1 MTGANDGSVAF
12 RLSQFTDVAPIEV
25 LRDGAFALTG
35 KLSTPLDGL
44 CVPLRS
50 AKYLSEV
57 NANPRVTA
65 VVTTREIADGLA
77 DRLGVAIADRPDE
90 AHTEIHARCARL
102 REDELRARPNI
113 IDPTADID
121 PSAHIAS
128 FGVQIGPR
136 VRILPGATV
145 MPGVAIE
152 SDCVLHPGVTLGVPG
167 FNTGIIGGRQRIVPQ
182 LGGVRLKPYVE
193 LLANVSVARAL
204 FGGETTIGEETV
216 ADNLVYIAHDV
227 QIGRRVVICALANI
241 LGRVEIGD
249 GAYVGPS
256 ATVVNGTQI
265 GAGAKVTMGAVV
277 TRDVPPG
284 ATVTGNFAIPHERFL
299 THLRTIR

>member
-1 MTGANDGSVAF
+1 MTGVGGSAAF
-12 RLSQFTDVAPIEV
+12 RLSQFTDVAPVEI

-35 KLSTPLDGL
+35 KLSTPLDEL

-50 AKYLSEV
+50 AKYLAEV
-57 NANPRVTA
+57 NANPRITA
-65 VVTTREIADGLA
+65 VVTTREIADGVIA
-77 DRLGVAIADRPDE
+77 RMGVAIADRPDE
-90 AHTEIHARCARL
+90 AHAEIHARCARL
-102 REDELRARPNI
+102 REDELRARPNL

-121 PSAHIAS
+121 SSAHIAGY
-128 FGVQIGPR
+128 GVQIGPR

-145 MPGVAIE
+145 MPGVSIE
-152 SDCVLHPGVTLGVPG
+152 ADCVLHPGVTLGVPG
-167 FNTGIIGGRQRIVPQ
+167 FNTGIIGGRQRVVPQ
-182 LGGVRLKPYVE
+182 IGGVRLKPFVE

-227 QIGRRVVICALANI
+227 QIGRRVVICALVNI

-249 GAYVGPS
+249 GVYVGPS
-256 ATVVNGTQI
+256 AVIVNGARI

-277 TRDVPPG
+277 TRDVAPG
-284 ATVTGNFAIPHERFL
+284 ATVTGNFAVPHDRFL
-299 THLRTIR
+299 AHLRTIR